1 MEKKQ
6 VRDYMTHDVVSIDAS
21 ETVGDV
27 IRHIHTTDHDGFPVI
42 RLGKVVGYIS
52 ARDII
57 GEHPSTKVELRM
69 TRHPITV
76 RADVTITEVARRIFR
91 TGIQKLPVVGPNN
104 ELLGIVSNM
113 DVLRSQIER
122 VTPEKVFNFMRALH
136 ALYGVDTRLKRELID
151 VKDLQPTQSSVHQDE
166 LEGRT
171 YELRKHLAE
180 PVIAVKSG
188 ERTILV
194 DGHHRA
200 VAAEKLGLMKLDAY
214 VVYLDADIELGLEK
228 TAHSMKIFSIKD
240 IRIDDNPERSLV
252 RPSHPKLIPT
262 EKKLVREYMTTN
274 VISLD
279 SGGTVKDVIKLIR
292 TTTHDGFPVLSNGK
306 VVGLVA
312 ARDIINAKANDNI
325 APLMQPMIL
334 KTLPNDG
341 MTDVARKMFR
351 FGVQKLPVVDK
362 DGKFVGIITNADV
375 IRSQIERVTPE
386 KVFDYITTLKTLYG
400 FNPHLSRG
408 MVQIKN
414 LIPTQSK
421 VYMDELDGR
430 AYEIRKGLAEPLI
443 VVHRGDRYILI
454 DGHHRAVAAN
464 RMHVQDLEAYLID
477 IDSKTELGIEKTARN
492 MRLWSLDDVQI
503 MDESRCAF
511 LA

>member
-6 VRDYMTHDVVSIDAS
+6 IRDYMTHDVISIDAS
-21 ETVGDV
+21 GTVGDV
-27 IRHIHTTDHDGFPVI
+27 IHLIRTTDHDGFPVL
-42 RLGKVVGYIS
+42 RAGKVVGYIS

-69 TRHPITV
+69 TRHPITA
-76 RADVTITEVARRIFR
+76 RPDVTITEVARRIFR
-91 TGIQKLPVVGPNN
+91 TGIQKLPVVGPDN
-104 ELLGIVSNM
+104 ELLGIISNM
-113 DVLRSQIER
+113 DVIRSQIER

-136 ALYGVDTRLKRELID
+136 ALYGVETHLKRELVP
-151 VKDLQPTQSSVHQDE
+151 VKDIQPTQSSVHQDE

-171 YELRKHLAE
+171 YELRKKLAE
-180 PVIAVKSG
+180 PVIVVKSG

-200 VAAEKLGLMKLDAY
+200 VAAERLGLQVLDAY

-228 TAHSMKIFSIKD
+228 TAHSMKIFRIKD

-252 RPSHPKLIPT
+252 RPTHPKLIPT

-279 SGGTVKDVIKLIR
+279 AGKTVKDVIGLIR

-306 VVGLVA
+306 VVGLIA
-312 ARDIINAKANDNI
+312 ARDIIGAKATDSI
-325 APLMQPMIL
+325 APLMQPVIL
-334 KTLPNDG
+334 KTQPNEG

-351 FGVQKLPVVDK
+351 FCVQKLPVVDK
-362 DGKFVGIITNADV
+362 EGRFVGIITNADV

-386 KVFDYITTLKTLYG
+386 KVFDYMTTLKTLYG
-400 FNPHLSRG
+400 LDPLLSRG
-408 MVQIKN
+408 MVPVKS

-430 AYEIRKGLAEPLI
+430 AYEIKKGLAEPLI
-443 VVHRGDRYILI
+443 VVHRGGKYILI

-464 RMHVQDLEAYLID
+464 RMRVQELEAYLID
-477 IDSKTELGIEKTARN
+477 IDSDTELGIEKTSRN

>member
-6 VRDYMTHDVVSIDAS
+6 IRDYMTHDVISIDAS

-27 IRHIHTTDHDGFPVI
+27 IHQIHTTDHDGFPVL
-42 RLGKVVGYIS
+42 RAGKVVGYIS

-57 GEHPSTKVELRM
+57 GELPSTKVELRM
-69 TRHPITV
+69 TRHPITA
-76 RADVTITEVARRIFR
+76 RPDVTITEVARRIFR
-91 TGIQKLPVVGPNN
+91 TGIQKLPVVGPDN
-104 ELLGIVSNM
+104 ELLGIISNM
-113 DVLRSQIER
+113 DVIRSQIER

-136 ALYGVDTRLKRELID
+136 ALYGVETHLKRELVP
-151 VKDLQPTQSSVHQDE
+151 VKDIQPTQSSVHQDE
-166 LEGRT
+166 LQGRT
-171 YELRKHLAE
+171 YELRKKLAE
-180 PVIAVKSG
+180 PVIVVKSG
-188 ERTILV
+188 RRTILV

-200 VAAEKLGLMKLDAY
+200 VAAERLGLQELDAY

-228 TAHSMKIFSIKD
+228 TAHSMHIFRIKD

-252 RPSHPKLIPT
+252 RPTHPKLIRT
-262 EKKLVREYMTTN
+262 EKKLVREYMTSN

-279 SGGTVKDVIKLIR
+279 AGKTVKDVIGLIR
-292 TTTHDGFPVLSNGK
+292 TTTHDGFPVLNNGK
-306 VVGLVA
+306 VVGLIA
-312 ARDIINAKANDNI
+312 ARDIIGAKATDSI
-325 APLMQPMIL
+325 APLMQPVIL
-334 KTLPNDG
+334 KTQPNEG

-351 FGVQKLPVVDK
+351 FCVQKLPVVDK
-362 DGKFVGIITNADV
+362 EGRFVGIITNADV

-386 KVFDYITTLKTLYG
+386 KVFDYMTTLKTLYG
-400 FNPHLSRG
+400 LDPLLSRG
-408 MVQIKN
+408 MVPVKS

-430 AYEIRKGLAEPLI
+430 AYEIKKGLAEPLI
-443 VVHRGDRYILI
+443 VVHRGDKYILI

-464 RMHVQDLEAYLID
+464 RMRVQELEAYLID
-477 IDSKTELGIEKTARN
+477 IDSNTELGIEKTSRN